1 MSTIDTVT
9 KEFISDNE
17 VFADVVN
24 FLIFDGE
31 QVVTPDSLVEMDS
44 TSVAVPYGTDHSGT
58 PVQKERDVIKNVTCK
73 MYSDMVFA
81 IVGIE
86 NQTNINYAMPVRNML
101 YDALTYTG
109 QIKKANR
116 SYQKE
121 KVKLSSEE
129 FLSHFKKDDK
139 LIPVITLVINFS
151 PDKWDAPVSLYDMID
166 FKSDILK
173 KFVQDYRI
181 NVIEPASLTKEQLK
195 KFTTGFREVMEC
207 IKYSEDMYAMQQA
220 LAENDRFKNL
230 DRKTSNVMRYCSKLK
245 IDFEIDEEEFDMC
258 KAFEDYKD
266 LGKNEGLE
274 EGIAIGKSEGIE
286 IGTERGELKKGI
298 STAISM
304 IRDNLSDDKITLYT
318 DLPLSSVQII
328 RQQLD
333 NGIDDV
339 KKIMQ
344 LL

>member
-24 FLIFDGE
+24 FMIFDG
-31 QVVTPDSLVEMDS
+31 QKVVTPDSLVEMDS
-44 TSVAVPYGTDHSGT
+44 TSVVVPYGTDSSGT
-58 PVQKERDVIKNVTCK
+58 PVQKERDVVKNVTCK
-73 MYSDMVFA
+73 MFSDMVFA

-109 QIKKANR
+109 QIEKAGK
-116 SYQKE
+116 SYRKE

-151 PDKWDAPVSLYDMID
+151 PDKWDAPVSLYEMID
-166 FKSDILK
+166 FKSDVLK
-173 KFVQDYRI
+173 KFVPDYRI
-181 NVIEPASLTKEQLK
+181 NVIEPATLTKEQLK
-195 KFTTGFREVMEC
+195 KFTTGFREVMEF

-220 LAENDRFKNL
+220 LAENERFKNL

-245 IDFEIDEEEFDMC
+245 IDFEIEEEELDMC
-258 KAFEDYKD
+258 KAFEDYKN
-266 LGKNEGLE
+266 LGVN
-274 EGIAIGKSEGIE
+274 EGIE
-286 IGTERGELKKGI
+286 IGRNEGRNEGLTRFATYLIKNNVDIQEII
-298 STAISM
+298 SQTGLS
-304 IRDNLSDDKITLYT
+304 SDDVMKIKNSL
-318 DLPLSSVQII
+318 
-328 RQQLD
+328 
-333 NGIDDV
+333 
-339 KKIMQ
+339 M
-344 LL
+344 

>member
-1 MSTIDTVT
+1 
-9 KEFISDNE
+9 
-17 VFADVVN
+17 
-24 FLIFDGE
+24 
-31 QVVTPDSLVEMDS
+31 
-44 TSVAVPYGTDHSGT
+44 
-58 PVQKERDVIKNVTCK
+58 
-73 MYSDMVFA
+73 
-81 IVGIE
+81 
-86 NQTNINYAMPVRNML
+86 
-101 YDALTYTG
+101 
-109 QIKKANR
+109 
-116 SYQKE
+116 
-121 KVKLSSEE
+121 
-129 FLSHFKKDDK
+129 
-139 LIPVITLVINFS
+139 
-151 PDKWDAPVSLYDMID
+151 
-166 FKSDILK
+166 
-173 KFVQDYRI
+173 
-181 NVIEPASLTKEQLK
+181 
-195 KFTTGFREVMEC
+195 MEC

-266 LGKNEGLE
+266 LG
-274 EGIAIGKSEGIE
+274 IE

-298 STAISM
+298 STALSM

>member
-1 MSTIDTVT
+1 
-9 KEFISDNE
+9 
-17 VFADVVN
+17 
-24 FLIFDGE
+24 
-31 QVVTPDSLVEMDS
+31 
-44 TSVAVPYGTDHSGT
+44 
-58 PVQKERDVIKNVTCK
+58 
-73 MYSDMVFA
+73 
-81 IVGIE
+81 
-86 NQTNINYAMPVRNML
+86 
-101 YDALTYTG
+101 
-109 QIKKANR
+109 
-116 SYQKE
+116 
-121 KVKLSSEE
+121 
-129 FLSHFKKDDK
+129 
-139 LIPVITLVINFS
+139 
-151 PDKWDAPVSLYDMID
+151 
-166 FKSDILK
+166 
-173 KFVQDYRI
+173 
-181 NVIEPASLTKEQLK
+181 
-195 KFTTGFREVMEC
+195 MEC

-266 LGKNEGLE
+266 LG
-274 EGIAIGKSEGIE
+274 IE
-286 IGTERGELKKGI
+286 IGTEQGELKKGI

>member
-31 QVVTPDSLVEMDS
+31 QVVTPDSLIEMDS
-44 TSVAVPYGTDHSGT
+44 TSIAVPYGTDNSGT

-86 NQTNINYAMPVRNML
+86 NQTNVNYAMPVRNML

-109 QIKKANR
+109 QVEKANK
-116 SYQKE
+116 SYRKE
-121 KVKLSSEE
+121 KVKLSGVE

-151 PDKWDAPVSLYDMID
+151 PDKWDAPMTLHEMID

-173 KFVQDYRI
+173 KFIPDYWI
-181 NVIEPASLTKEQLK
+181 NVIEPATLTKEQLK

-207 IKYSEDMYAMQQA
+207 IKCSEDMYAMQQA

-230 DRKTSNVMRYCSKLK
+230 DRKTSNVMRYCSGLK
-245 IDFEIDEEEFDMC
+245 IDFETDKEEFNMC

-266 LGKNEGLE
+266 LGKSEGFEEGIAIGKNEGLE
-274 EGIAIGKSEGIE
+274 EGIAIGEHNGLTKGLAKFATYLLENNVDIE
-286 IGTERGELKKGI
+286 EIVAQTG
-298 STAISM
+298 
-304 IRDNLSDDKITLYT
+304 LSYDEIMKIKESLT
-318 DLPLSSVQII
+318 
-328 RQQLD
+328 
-333 NGIDDV
+333 
-339 KKIMQ
+339 
-344 LL
+344 